1 MAAGKAL
8 PVPVPVPV
16 PVKLPTAFR
25 YVEATTVDAWAAKHG
40 ITHISVLSVDTE
52 GWDALVLE
60 GADGMLSRRQID
72 ALEFEYHS
80 VGLWSP
86 SAPETDRRTLKAAV
100 ARLWQHGYT
109 CFFAGKASP
118 AVIAVN
124 GPHWCDHYEIHQA
137 SNIVCAH
144 ALETVARMFNLA
156 HTTPW

>member
-1 MAAGKAL
+1 M
-8 PVPVPVPV
+8 
-16 PVKLPTAFR
+16 KLPTAFR
-25 YVEATTVDAWAAKHG
+25 YVEATTDAWAAKHG

-100 ARLWQHGYT
+100 TRLWQHGYT
-109 CFFAGKASP
+109 CFFVGKASP

-144 ALETVARMFNLA
+144 APETVARMFNLA
-156 HTTPW
+156 HTPCTGSREACEGRLYLEEQK